1 LTDNDGK
8 LVGWLGTADDLFALF
23 RDAIDILYG
32 EDAQHPKMMS
42 VGMHNKLIG
51 HPARAIALKKILD
64 YVMAKP
70 GVWITRRIDI
80 AEHWVKPTP
89 IL

>member
-1 LTDNDGK
+1 
-8 LVGWLGTADDLFALF
+8 
-23 RDAIDILYG
+23 
-32 EDAQHPKMMS
+32 MMS

-51 HPARAIALKKILD
+51 HPARAIALKKLLD

-70 GVWITRRIDI
+70 GAWITRRIDI